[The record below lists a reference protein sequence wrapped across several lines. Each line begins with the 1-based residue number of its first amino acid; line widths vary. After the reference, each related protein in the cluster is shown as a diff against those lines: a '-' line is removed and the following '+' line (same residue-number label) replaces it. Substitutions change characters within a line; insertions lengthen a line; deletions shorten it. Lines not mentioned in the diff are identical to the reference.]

1 MYKKFLCAGFVASS
15 LVLVPVKETRANDAA
30 ALIGGALIGGIIVN
44 EVHKNK
50 QRQRQKTTQQTT
62 RTTKRSSGIST
73 AQRQQNRDVQT
84 SLNYFGYNVGAVDGS
99 LGRKSRVGISRYQT
113 DMGYNTDGYLDEHER
128 SFLVGSHQR
137 ALASAHVAPYN
148 QILASQGQQGLLRA
162 YRNEQLGI
170 PVQQPPQ
177 APIQHTTAA
186 APAPVTQAPTTVPTR
201 ANTAALP
208 DFTFGQ
214 ASRTANELCNEVNIL
229 TAANGGLTTANR
241 VTDANFAL
249 NEQFCLAR
257 TQAMAESSRIE
268 ATIPNLTAPQI
279 EQQCEGLSQAIAP
292 QLVGIETAQ
301 AGQVLAKT
309 SAFLRDSGKPMNQ
322 LISGGKVCLGIG
334 YRTDNAKMA
343 MASGLLLAGA
353 GELGYGETVSHHLR
367 EGIGTNRAT
376 GQQSTEWMRLALN
389 GVQAG
394 STVPGQSADRI
405 AVLNAAVNAPSAGA
419 VAFPVFPTTTGN

>member
-15 LVLVPVKETRANDAA
+15 LVLVPAEETRANDAA
-30 ALIGGALIGGIIVN
+30 ALIGGALIGGIIIN

-50 QRQRQKTTQQTT
+50 QRQRQRTTTTTT
-62 RTTKRSSGIST
+62 RTKKRSSGIST

-99 LGRKSRVGISRYQT
+99 LGRKSRVGISRYQA
-113 DMGYNTDGYLDEHER
+113 DMGYNTDGYLDDHER

-170 PVQQPPQ
+170 PIQQPPQ
-177 APIQHTTAA
+177 APIQHTASV
-186 APAPVTQAPTTVPTR
+186 PQAPTTVPTR
-201 ANTAALP
+201 ASTAVLP
-208 DFTFGQ
+208 DFTFGN

-241 VTDANFAL
+241 VTDPDFAL

-257 TQAMAESSRIE
+257 TQAIAESTRIE

-292 QLVGIETAQ
+292 QLAGIETAQ
-301 AGQVLAKT
+301 PGQVLAKT
-309 SAFLRDSGKPMNQ
+309 SNFLNNSGKPINQ

-334 YRTDNAKMA
+334 YRTDNAEMA
-343 MASGLLLAGA
+343 LASGLLLAGA

-367 EGIGTNRAT
+367 EGMGANRAT
-376 GQQSTEWMRLALN
+376 GQQPTEWMRLALN

-405 AVLNAAVNAPSAGA
+405 AVLSAAVNAPSAGSGA
-419 VAFPVFPTTTGN
+419 IAFPTASGN